1 MYTKEQIVD
10 MFTITDKYS
19 YQTTLSRYVQLR
31 RLVLLNDNRHRQEL
45 KIIEDLLEEYEG
57 K

>member
-10 MFTITDKYS
+10 MFTITDQYS
-19 YQTTLSRYVQLR
+19 YQVALSRYVQLK